1 MLNLYIV
8 VTYASKYANNRQ
20 EAESVAANLVSKYR
34 VGPGNCRSLF
44 VLLSP
49 S

>member
-8 VTYASKYANNRQ
+8 VTYASKYATNRQ
-20 EAESVAANLVSKYR
+20 EAESVAANLVSKYI
-34 VGPGNCRSLF
+34 VSDQAIAGHH